1 MTKTD
6 PAPMAPPPRG
16 EEEEE
21 EEEDEPVP
29 EAPSPTQERRQK
41 PVVHPSAPAPLPK
54 DYGNRYPHPGI
65 WHGDLGGLGG
75 WLNSAGDDGGE
86 DSEAVQSPWT
96 SLLSFIHPLEY
107 GVGIILIFGLV
118 HDT

>member
-1 MTKTD
+1 
-6 PAPMAPPPRG
+6 MAPPPRG

-54 DYGNRYPHPGI
+54 DYGNHCPHPKILSGAL
-65 WHGDLGGLGG
+65 GDGG
-75 WLNSAGDDGGE
+75 WVAWLSCVDGDDGGMLK
-86 DSEAVQSPWT
+86 VV
-96 SLLSFIHPLEY
+96 HPRES
-107 GVGIILIFGLV
+107 
-118 HDT
+118 

>member
-54 DYGNRYPHPGI
+54 DYGNHCPHPRI
-65 WHGDLGGLGG
+65 WSGVLG
-75 WLNSAGDDGGE
+75 DGGRLGR
-86 DSEAVQSPWT
+86 AVLMGMMGGGMPEEVHGSRALQT
-96 SLLSFIHPLEY
+96 APLR
-107 GVGIILIFGLV
+107 
-118 HDT
+118 

>member
-6 PAPMAPPPRG
+6 PAPMAPPLRG

-21 EEEDEPVP
+21 EEDELVP

-54 DYGNRYPHPGI
+54 DYGNHPPHPAI
-65 WHGDLGGLGG
+65 WSAALGGQGG
-75 WLNSAGDDGGE
+75 WAELCR
-86 DSEAVQSPWT
+86 
-96 SLLSFIHPLEY
+96 
-107 GVGIILIFGLV
+107 
-118 HDT
+118 